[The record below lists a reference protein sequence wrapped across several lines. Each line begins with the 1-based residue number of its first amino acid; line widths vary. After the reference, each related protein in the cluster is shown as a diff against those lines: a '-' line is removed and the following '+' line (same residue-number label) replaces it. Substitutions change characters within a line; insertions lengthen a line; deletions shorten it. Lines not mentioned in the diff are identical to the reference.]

1 MRCPYCGFL
10 EDRVLDSRAIREGE
24 AIRRR
29 RECLQCGRRFTTHE
43 EIEESQIRVVKKDG
57 RREPFDR
64 AKIMRGLTLACHK
77 RPVSSN
83 TLERIADEI
92 ERRIYDR
99 GEREVPA
106 SVVGEMVV
114 EALRGLDPVAYVRFA
129 SVYREFQDATQF
141 KEIVDVLGAGA
152 APRQP
157 APDAADGDDHDETG
171 ETRAPAR
178 RGSSARR

>member
-1 MRCPYCGFL
+1 MKCPYCGFH

-29 RECLQCGRRFTTHE
+29 RECLRCGRRYTTHE
-43 EIEESQIRVVKKDG
+43 EIEESQIRVIKKDG

-77 RPVSSN
+77 RPVSSDA
-83 TLERIADEI
+83 LERVADEI

-106 SVVGEMVV
+106 AEVGEMVID
-114 EALRGLDPVAYVRFA
+114 ALRALDPVAYVRFA

-141 KEIVDVLGAGA
+141 AEIVEVLGGENKPPRRSRPRRAA
-152 APRQP
+152 APRK
-157 APDAADGDDHDETG
+157 D
-171 ETRAPAR
+171 
-178 RGSSARR
+178 

>member
-1 MRCPYCGFL
+1 
-10 EDRVLDSRAIREGE
+10 VLDSRSIRDGE

-43 EIEESQIRVVKKDG
+43 EIEETLLRVIKKDG

-77 RPVSSN
+77 RPISVD
-83 TLERIADEI
+83 TLERVVDEI
-92 ERRIYDR
+92 ERRVHDR

-106 SVVGEMVV
+106 TVVGEMVV
-114 EALRGLDPVAYVRFA
+114 DALRGLDPVAYVRFA

-141 KEIVDVLGAGA
+141 REIVDVMREESPMGDEPPEDESVESSGEEQAG
-152 APRQP
+152 
-157 APDAADGDDHDETG
+157 
-171 ETRAPAR
+171 
-178 RGSSARR
+178 SARQ

>member
-1 MRCPYCGFL
+1 
-10 EDRVLDSRAIREGE
+10 VLDSRSIREGE

-29 RECLQCGRRFTTHE
+29 RECLQCLRRYTTHE

-64 AKIMRGLTLACHK
+64 GKIMRGLTLACHK

-83 TLERIADEI
+83 TLERIADDI

-106 SVVGEMVV
+106 SVVGEAVV

-141 KEIVDVLGAGA
+141 KEIVEVLGDDRPTGSPPAGK
-152 APRQP
+152 QKK
-157 APDAADGDDHDETG
+157 G
-171 ETRAPAR
+171 
-178 RGSSARR
+178 